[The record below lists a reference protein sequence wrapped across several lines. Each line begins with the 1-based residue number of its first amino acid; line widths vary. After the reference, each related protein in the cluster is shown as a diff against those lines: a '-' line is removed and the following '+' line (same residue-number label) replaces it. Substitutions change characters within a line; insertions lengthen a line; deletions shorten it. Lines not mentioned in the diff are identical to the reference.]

1 MKTAISVT
9 AVLMLALS
17 LGGQSNPA
25 NAADTKK
32 PNIGPITAVP
42 ISVNPDLAIGNVLA
56 RCLCTPDLDR
66 VDALFMKNIY
76 VEVINPTTRPF
87 GGPNSP
93 AITVSVTYH
102 DLVTGAVKTLE
113 RSMSFSYAPI
123 PSQGRYKVFVPSDAL
138 AKRSVG
144 ITARLSV
151 PNDTNPS
158 NNSVTINN
166 ICTPIVE

>member
-1 MKTAISVT
+1 MKTTIAVT
-9 AVLMLALS
+9 AALMLALT
-17 LGGQSNPA
+17 LGGQPNPA
-25 NAADTKK
+25 NAAETKK
-32 PNIGPITAVP
+32 FNTGPITAVP

-87 GGPNSP
+87 GGD
-93 AITVSVTYH
+93 ITVSVTYH
-102 DLVTGAVKTLE
+102 DLVTGTVKTLE

-123 PSQGRYKVFVPSDAL
+123 PSQGRFKVFVPGDGL
-138 AKRSVG
+138 AKRSVA

-151 PNDTNPS
+151 PNDPNPS
-158 NNSVTINN
+158 NNSRTTNN